1 MGEWFDDVANQSAAT
16 SIVVAAGEAVVG
28 VSASLARAGSIS
40 GVVTDASGAPRQG
53 IYAYAYRAGVYVS
66 SVLTAADGSY
76 RIAGLTAGSYTVQFQ
91 DSSGTYLGEWFDDV
105 ASQTAATAVVVAA
118 GGAVVGVDASL
129 ARAGSISGVVTDA
142 SGAPL
147 QGMYAYAYRA
157 GVYVSSVLT
166 AADGSYR
173 IAGLT
178 AGSYTVQFQDSSGT
192 YLGEWFDDVAE
203 PDRGDCG
210 GGGCWWGGGRR

>member
-1 MGEWFDDVANQSAAT
+1 MF
-16 SIVVAAGEAVVG
+16 
-28 VSASLARAGSIS
+28 SASLARAGSIS

-66 SVLTAADGSY
+66 GVLTAADGSY

-118 GGAVVGVDASL
+118 GEAVVGVDASL

-142 SGAPL
+142 AGAPIA
-147 QGMYAYAYRA
+147 GMYVYSLPGYRYAY
-157 GVYVSSVLT
+157 T
-166 AADGSYR
+166 AADGYYR
-173 IAGLT
+173 ITGLP
-178 AGSYTVQFQDSSGT
+178 AGSYQVRFNGSND
-192 YLGEWFDDVAE
+192 L
-203 PDRGDCG
+203 RG
-210 GGGCWWGGGRR
+210 